1 MTTTTDH
8 VVVQAVE
15 PVVEQK
21 LEAETGS
28 DLARLLD
35 GDVVARLTKQAQAAG
50 IPLSGEGG
58 LLAQLTKMVLETAL
72 QGEMDAHLGYG
83 KHEPA
88 GRNGGNSRNGA
99 RSKTVVTD
107 VGPVEIEVPRD
118 RDASFTPQMVAKR
131 QRRLSGVDDL
141 VISLTARGLTS
152 GEICAHLAEVYG
164 TRVSKETIS
173 VITDRMLDTMA
184 EWQARPLDAVYP
196 VLFVDCIYMKIREG
210 QVANRP
216 VYVVLG
222 VTCDGGSDVLG
233 LWVGDSTGEGAK
245 FWLRVLTE
253 IRNRGVADVCML
265 VCDGLKGLPEV
276 VAQVW
281 PETVVQQC
289 IIHLLRN
296 TFRYAS
302 KRDWAQVA
310 RDIKPVYTAPS
321 EQAALDAFA
330 EFSDKWEKRYPAIVR
345 LWSNAW
351 AEMVPFLAFDTEIRK
366 VVCTTNA
373 IESINA
379 RLRRAVNA
387 RGHFPN
393 EVAALKCLYLAVR
406 ALDPTG
412 KGRTRWSNRW
422 KAALNAFDITFDGRL
437 TGSQ

>member
-88 GRNGGNSRNGA
+88 GRNGGNSRNGV

-118 RDASFTPQMVAKR
+118 RDASFTPQVVAKR

-184 EWQARPLDAVYP
+184 EWQARPLDVVYP

-253 IRNRGVADVCML
+253 IRNRGVADVCICWSVTGSR
-265 VCDGLKGLPEV
+265 VCPRSSRRCGPRRWSSSASFTEAVKNQRGVSLASMDARTAAAV
-276 VAQVW
+276 VKRW
-281 PETVVQQC
+281 PGVGVHPCWSRMGATSRV
-289 IIHLLRN
+289 
-296 TFRYAS
+296 AS
-302 KRDWAQVA
+302 
-310 RDIKPVYTAPS
+310 P
-321 EQAALDAFA
+321 
-330 EFSDKWEKRYPAIVR
+330 IVR
-345 LWSNAW
+345 ELTANS
-351 AEMVPFLAFDTEIRK
+351 
-366 VVCTTNA
+366 
-373 IESINA
+373 SA
-379 RLRRAVNA
+379 RTSRLQMRR
-387 RGHFPN
+387 
-393 EVAALKCLYLAVR
+393 
-406 ALDPTG
+406 
-412 KGRTRWSNRW
+412 W
-422 KAALNAFDITFDGRL
+422 
-437 TGSQ
+437 